1 MKKFRFLILFSGFL
15 IYSFSGVVAKSSSA
29 ADLFSWSTLI
39 RFLGVLALLGIYSAF
54 WQVSLKY
61 IPLSTAFLCKGSVVV
76 FSLIWAVIIFGE
88 KITTTNLLGATL
100 IIIGILVMAHERKA
114 A

>member
-15 IYSFSGVVAKSSSA
+15 IYSISGVVAKSSSG
-29 ADLFSWSTLI
+29 ADLYSLPALI
-39 RFLGVLALLGIYSAF
+39 RFIAVIAILGIYSVF

-61 IPLSTAFLCKGSVVV
+61 IPLSTAFFCKGSVVV
-76 FSLIWAVIIFGE
+76 FSLIWAVLIFGE
-88 KITTTNLLGATL
+88 KITANNILGAVL
-100 IIIGILVMAHERKA
+100 IIIGILMMAHARNA